1 MKKQLGLATAAAT
14 LAAGIAFAPLN
25 GDSAQAATCST
36 VYWGSLAKTYSPM
49 STRTVQ
55 NLRVGKHTCYDRLV
69 IDLSRGSRNT
79 GYDVRY
85 VSSAVVDPSGQVLR
99 LRGNAVLQVVA
110 KSPAYTNNGTSTFR
124 PANRMEVRNVS
135 GFNNFRQIAYGA
147 SFEGQTQFLV
157 GVRSRLP
164 MRVFLLN
171 NTDGGQRLVV
181 DVYNHW

>member
-1 MKKQLGLATAAAT
+1 MRKQLGLATAAAT

-49 STRTVQ
+49 STRTVK
-55 NLRVGKHTCYDRLV
+55 NVRVGKHTCYDRMV
-69 IDLSRGSRNT
+69 IDLSSGRYNT

-85 VSSAVVDPSGQVLR
+85 VSSAVVDPSGQTLS
-99 LRGNAVLQVVA
+99 LRGNAVLQVIA
-110 KSPAYTNNGTSTFR
+110 KSPAYTTGGVSTYR
-124 PANRMEVRNVS
+124 PANRMEVANVT

-147 SFEGQTQFLV
+147 SFEGQTQFFI

-181 DVYNHW
+181 DVYNNW